1 MAWMIQVGINGEGDR
16 MRIHPLRCGLGVAF
30 LIEAPAGLYLI
41 DSGSPGQQNRVL
53 AKMREIGRSDLKL
66 IWITH
71 AHYDHYGSAAALR
84 ELTGARIGVHS
95 ADAANMTAGRSLIG
109 SSRRYGFVYP
119 LAQQMAMLID
129 PLAKT
134 PPDFTLEDGDTLAA
148 YGLKAIILHT
158 PGHTPGHSCLLLE
171 EGIVF
176 AGDLLG
182 GFPRPALQS
191 LLATDWN
198 QLSGSL
204 AKLQTVGAKWVYLG
218 HSPHPLE
225 GSLLQKIRGAAR
237 RRIE

>member
-1 MAWMIQVGINGEGDR
+1 MIQVGINGEGNQ
-16 MRIHPLRCGLGVAF
+16 MRIHPLRCGLGTAF
-30 LIEAPAGLYLI
+30 LIETPKGLYLI

-53 AKMREIGRSDLKL
+53 KKMREIGRSDLKL
-66 IWITH
+66 IWVTH

-95 ADAANMTAGRSLIG
+95 ADAADMAAGRSLIG
-109 SSRRYGFVYP
+109 SSRRYGFIYP
-119 LAQQMAMLID
+119 PAQRMAMLIN

-148 YGLKAIILHT
+148 YGLNAVVLHT
-158 PGHTPGHSCLLLE
+158 PGHTPGHSCLRLE
-171 EGIVF
+171 GGIVF

-191 LLATDWN
+191 LLATDWR
-198 QLSGSL
+198 QLPGSL
-204 AKLQTVGAKWVYLG
+204 AKLRAAGAKWVYLG
-218 HSPHPLE
+218 HSPRPLE
-225 GSLLQKIRGAAR
+225 GSLLQGIRGVAR